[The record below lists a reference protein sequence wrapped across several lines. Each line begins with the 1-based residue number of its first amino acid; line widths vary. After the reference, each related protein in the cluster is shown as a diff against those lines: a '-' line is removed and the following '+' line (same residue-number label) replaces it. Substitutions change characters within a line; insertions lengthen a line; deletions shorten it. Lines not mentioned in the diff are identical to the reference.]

1 MQTRKHSLFES
12 LWGTAIGFIISV
24 AVWQWIVNPV
34 WGFNTG
40 IIDNLSITLLFTV
53 VSVVRGYYVR
63 RFFNMLSHK
72 NKNNRHHENQTDRNI
87 GPSSQWKR

>member
-40 IIDNLSITLLFTV
+40 IIDNLAITLLFTV
-53 VSVVRGYYVR
+53 VSVVRSYYVR
-63 RFFNMLSHK
+63 RFFNAIAHK
-72 NKNNRHHENQTDRNI
+72 NKKKELHENQTYRDHRAR
-87 GPSSQWKR
+87 PEWKR